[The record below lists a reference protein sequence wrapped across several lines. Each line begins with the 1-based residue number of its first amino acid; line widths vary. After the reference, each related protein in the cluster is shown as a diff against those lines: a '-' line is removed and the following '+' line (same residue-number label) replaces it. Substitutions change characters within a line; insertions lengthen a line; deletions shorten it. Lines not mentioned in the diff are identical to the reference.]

1 LCNHIKTF
9 LKPIFKK
16 LSKNESHQTHIF
28 SSAYGFKPIC
38 FCTNRYMEIGGKQFF
53 KWQFN
58 IIGQVTSSQFMLIEL
73 PQMNGS
79 AYAGIE

>member
-1 LCNHIKTF
+1 
-9 LKPIFKK
+9 
-16 LSKNESHQTHIF
+16 
-28 SSAYGFKPIC
+28 
-38 FCTNRYMEIGGKQFF
+38 MEIGGKQFF